1 MLALR
6 ANAERGFTCAIGV
19 GGIGAGIIYALQGD
33 HELGRNES
41 RLGELLDSRD
51 YCKLHIVLHYVAR
64 LMGSR
69 REPEPGSFQVW
80 PVGVVGSDAAG
91 SQILTEMSAAGMDTR
106 FVRTHPVLRTPFS
119 ICFMYP
125 DGSGGNITSSNSAAA
140 ALSVDDL
147 KAAATYMKAAGA
159 RGVALCAPE
168 VPLPLRR
175 DFLKLASDCGNYRV
189 CSFVLGEIEE
199 ARKMGLIDLA
209 DLLALN
215 EEEASALVGEGP
227 GHVLEESLLAQRSA
241 ALTLAFPR
249 LRVIVSAGRRGAY
262 GFERGHSQYCPA
274 PVVQPISTAGAG
286 DALLA
291 GVLCGLAAGIP
302 FIIPN
307 ERGADSFSGRT
318 LQTALD
324 LGVLNGSFSVTSPH
338 SIHPDAAMETLLA
351 FAGSHGAS
359 ISESLR
365 TACHEFEPSFR
376 ESVPNVP

>member
-1 MLALR
+1 M
-6 ANAERGFTCAIGV
+6 
-19 GGIGAGIIYALQGD
+19 IYALQGD

-51 YCKLHIVLHYVAR
+51 YCKLHIALHYVAR
-64 LMGSR
+64 FMGSR
-69 REPEPGSFQVW
+69 REPDSFQVW

-106 FVRTHPVLRTPFS
+106 FVRNHPALRTPMS

-140 ALSVDDL
+140 ALSIDDL
-147 KAAATYMKAAGA
+147 RAAAPYMRAAGA
-159 RGVALCAPE
+159 RGIALCAPE
-168 VPLPLRR
+168 VPLALRR
-175 DFLKLASDCGNYRV
+175 DFLELASDCGNYRV

-199 ARKMGLIDLA
+199 ARKMGLIELA

-215 EEEASALVGEGP
+215 EEEASALLGDGP
-227 GHVLEESLLAQRSA
+227 GHVLEERLLAQRAA
-241 ALTLAFPR
+241 ALTLTFPR

-262 GFERGHSQYCPA
+262 GFEGGHSQYCPA

-291 GVLCGLAAGIP
+291 GVLCGLAAGLP

-307 ERGADSFSGRT
+307 ECAPGSFSGRT
-318 LQTALD
+318 LRTGLD

-338 SIHPDAAMETLLA
+338 TIHPDADMEKLLA
-351 FAGSHGAS
+351 FAELHGAS
-359 ISESLR
+359 IGESVR
-365 TACHEFEPSFR
+365 SACHEYEPTFR

>member
-6 ANAERGFTCAIGV
+6 AHTEHGFRCAIGI
-19 GGIGAGIIYALQGD
+19 GGIGAGMVYALQGD

-51 YCKLHIVLHYVAR
+51 YCKLHIALHYIAR

-69 REPEPGSFQVW
+69 SEPGSFQVW

-91 SQILTEMSAAGMDTR
+91 SQILKEMSAAGMDTR
-106 FVRTHPVLRTPFS
+106 FVRTHPALRTPFS

-140 ALSVDDL
+140 ALSIDDL
-147 KAAATYMKAAGA
+147 RAAAPYMRAAGA

-175 DFLKLASDCGNYRV
+175 DFLELASDCGNYRV

-215 EEEASALVGEGP
+215 EEEASALLGDGP
-227 GHVLEESLLAQRSA
+227 GHILEESLLVQRSA
-241 ALTLAFPR
+241 ALTLTLPR

-262 GFERGHSQYCPA
+262 GFEGGHWQYCPA

-291 GVLCGLAAGIP
+291 GVLCGMAAGIP
-302 FIIPN
+302 FVIPN
-307 ERGADSFSGRT
+307 ECGTGSFSGRT
-318 LQTALD
+318 LRTALD

-338 SIHPDAAMETLLA
+338 TIHPDAAMEKLLA
-351 FAGSHGAS
+351 FAESHGAFF
-359 ISESLR
+359 SESLR
-365 TACHEFEPSFR
+365 SECHEFEPRFR

>member
-1 MLALR
+1 MLVLR
-6 ANAERGFTCAIGV
+6 PNTERGFKCAIGI
-19 GGIGAGIIYALQGD
+19 GGIGAGMIYALQGN

-51 YCKLHIVLHYVAR
+51 YCKLHIALHYVAR
-64 LMGSR
+64 FMGSN
-69 REPEPGSFQVW
+69 REPDSFQVW

-106 FVRTHPVLRTPFS
+106 FVRNHPALRTPLS

-140 ALSVDDL
+140 ALSIDDL
-147 KAAATYMKAAGA
+147 RAAAPYMRSAGA
-159 RGVALCAPE
+159 RGIALCAPE
-168 VPLPLRR
+168 VPLALRR
-175 DFLKLASDCGNYRV
+175 DFLELASDCGNYRV

-199 ARKMGLIDLA
+199 ARKMGLINLA

-215 EEEASALVGEGP
+215 EEEVSALLGDGP
-227 GHVLEESLLAQRSA
+227 AHVPEERLLAQRAA
-241 ALTLAFPR
+241 ALTLTFPR

-262 GFERGHSQYCPA
+262 GFEGGHSQYCPA

-291 GVLCGLAAGIP
+291 GVLCGLAAGLP

-307 ERGADSFSGRT
+307 ECAPGSFSGRT
-318 LQTALD
+318 LRTGLD

-338 SIHPDAAMETLLA
+338 TIHPDAAMEKLLA
-351 FAGSHGAS
+351 FAELHGAS
-359 ISESLR
+359 IGESVR
-365 TACHEFEPSFR
+365 SACHEYEPTVR

>member
-6 ANAERGFTCAIGV
+6 ANTERGFRCAIGI
-19 GGIGAGIIYALQGD
+19 GGIGAGMVYALQGD

-41 RLGELLDSRD
+41 RLGELLDSQD
-51 YCKLHIVLHYVAR
+51 YCKLHIALHYVAR

-69 REPEPGSFQVW
+69 SEPGSFQVW

-91 SQILTEMSAAGMDTR
+91 SRILTEMSAAGMDTR
-106 FVRTHPVLRTPFS
+106 FVRTHPALRTPFS

-147 KAAATYMKAAGA
+147 KAAAPYMKAAGA

-215 EEEASALVGEGP
+215 EEEASALLGDGP

-241 ALTLAFPR
+241 ALTQTLPR

-262 GFERGHSQYCPA
+262 GFEGGQSQYCPA
-274 PVVQPISTAGAG
+274 PVFQPISTAGAG

-302 FIIPN
+302 FIMPN
-307 ERGADSFSGRT
+307 ECGNDSFSGRT
-318 LQTALD
+318 LRTALD

-338 SIHPDAAMETLLA
+338 TIHPDTAMEKLLA
-351 FAGSHGAS
+351 FAGSHGATF
-359 ISESLR
+359 SESLR
-365 TACHEFEPSFR
+365 SACHELEPSFR
-376 ESVPNVP
+376 VSVPNVP

>member
-6 ANAERGFTCAIGV
+6 ANTERGFTCAIGI
-19 GGIGAGIIYALQGD
+19 GGIGAGMIYALQGD

-51 YCKLHIVLHYVAR
+51 YCKLHIVLHYIAR

-69 REPEPGSFQVW
+69 REPDSFQVW
-80 PVGVVGSDAAG
+80 PVGVVGGDAAG
-91 SQILTEMSAAGMDTR
+91 RQILTEMSAAGMDTR
-106 FVRTHPVLRTPFS
+106 FVRTHPALRTIFS

-147 KAAATYMKAAGA
+147 RAAAPYMKAAGA
-159 RGVALCAPE
+159 RGIALCAPE

-215 EEEASALVGEGP
+215 EEEASALLGDGP
-227 GHVLEESLLAQRSA
+227 GHVLEERMLAQRSA
-241 ALTLAFPR
+241 ALTLTLPR
-249 LRVIVSAGRRGAY
+249 LRVVVSVGRRGAY
-262 GFERGHSQYCPA
+262 GFEGGHSQHCPG

-286 DALLA
+286 HALLA
-291 GVLCGLAAGIP
+291 GVLGGLAAGIP

-307 ERGADSFSGRT
+307 EYGTGSFSGRT
-318 LQTALD
+318 LRTALD

-338 SIHPDAAMETLLA
+338 TIHPDAAMEKLLA

-359 ISESLR
+359 VSESLR
-365 TACHEFEPSFR
+365 SACQECEPSFR